1 MLWGFTVLWAKRSP
15 HRTRSSSE
23 LIFIVSLITPSF
35 PTFKPV
41 FGCLCRLLSGLT
53 SWKPLLLSA
62 ASVLSYLN
70 SHHMFRSEPLERG
83 LKGVHQPETRAGGT
97 GLTFRNP
104 KIFTSKKVLPDTLIH
119 PQLNKRL

>member
-23 LIFIVSLITPSF
+23 LVFIVSLITPSF

-41 FGCLCRLLSGLT
+41 FGCLCRLLSDLT
-53 SWKPLLLSA
+53 SWKPLVLSA

-83 LKGVHQPETRAGGT
+83 LKGVHQPVRLHSDA
-97 GLTFRNP
+97 R
-104 KIFTSKKVLPDTLIH
+104 SVLPQRRVLCSSSQTEAIL
-119 PQLNKRL
+119 LA